1 MGVLL
6 EIILQ
11 FFLEFLLQIVGEVI
25 VEAIFQK
32 LSHLTWVRKTL
43 NALLAVMMYLG
54 LGIIAGWL
62 SILIFPNSFIRSS
75 TLHGI
80 SLLITPSLA
89 GLTMAG
95 IGWIRR
101 QEGKLVIPLESFAY
115 GFVFAFGMALIR
127 LLFTQ

>member
-1 MGVLL
+1 MGFLL

-25 VEAIFQK
+25 VEAILQK
-32 LSHLTWVRKTL
+32 LSRQTWVRKTL
-43 NALLAVMMYLG
+43 NALVAVMMYLG

-62 SILIFPNSFIRSS
+62 SILIFPHSFIRSS
-75 TLHGI
+75 TLHGL
-80 SLLITPSLA
+80 SLLITPLLA

-95 IGWIRR
+95 LGWIRR
-101 QEGKLVIPLESFAY
+101 EKGKSVIQLDSFAY